1 MRSTHHESSI
11 YCSFYLL
18 SFSALISTNRV
29 NATLCFLAELYI
41 VIKQVYNLY
50 ILNEKRRKI
59 SPQFNV
65 QLTLVLYTLKHLK
78 SSQHRA
84 ISAYKRVCWSQKKFE
99 TF

>member
-1 MRSTHHESSI
+1 MSIDLLTHSSI

-41 VIKQVYNLY
+41 IKQVYNLY

-59 SPQFNV
+59 SPQLNV

-84 ISAYKRVCWSQKKFE
+84 ISAYKRVC
-99 TF
+99 

>member
-41 VIKQVYNLY
+41 IKQVYNLY

-65 QLTLVLYTLKHLK
+65 QLTLVLCTLKIW
-78 SSQHRA
+78 S
-84 ISAYKRVCWSQKKFE
+84 RVSTVQFQLTNGFVEAKKKFE